1 MPDSLAD
8 KDTGW
13 LARFVQDII
22 AQAPVTQ
29 VAYLGADSLAANEL
43 LQVLDQLEIST
54 QAFEYLRKNFFGGP
68 GLYVGTGSPNTVVS
82 APVGSLY
89 INKSGGAN
97 TTLYVKESG
106 TGNTGWVPK

>member
-1 MPDSLAD
+1 MPETLAD

-29 VAYLGADSLAANEL
+29 VSYLGADALAANEI

-54 QAFEYLRKNFFGGP
+54 AAFEYLRKNFFGGP
-68 GLYVGTGSPNTVVS
+68 GLYVGTGSPNSVVVAS
-82 APVGSLY
+82 PGSLY
-89 INKSGGAN
+89 VNKSGGAT

-106 TGNTGWVPK
+106 TGNTGWVAK